1 MLRLPPFQLEEPKSL
16 YAALVLLAEA
26 KGQAM
31 VIAGGTALLPNLKHR
46 LFEPKLLVSLARIEG
61 FVGIELQEDGAL
73 LIGPMT
79 PLAQV
84 AASELVQDRAP
95 ALAQAASLVAGP
107 QLRTQGTLGGN
118 VMLDTRCQWYNQTH
132 FWRQSL
138 GYCLKKDGTECHV
151 VKGGQKC
158 VAAASN
164 DTAPALMTLQASLCF
179 ERLNEK
185 RDLPIRD
192 LWSPDGI
199 WNKRCDQDELL
210 TSIRVPAQEEGHRG
224 AYGKLRTRE
233 SIDFPLLGIAARLTL
248 SEDDTIS
255 SAELC
260 GVALAAR
267 PSLVRGVSEALT
279 GTRPGTDE
287 FNSGLES
294 AAQLAYKQLRPVDN
308 VPGSAW
314 YRREMVPVLA
324 KRTLQAAARGEG
336 PVHPL

>member
-1 MLRLPPFQLEEPKSL
+1 MLRLPSFQLEEPKSL

-26 KGQAM
+26 KGEAM
-31 VIAGGTALLPNLKHR
+31 VIAGGTDLLPNLKHG
-46 LFEPKLLVSLARIEG
+46 LFAPKLLVSLARIEG
-61 FVGIELQEDGAL
+61 FVGIEEEPDGAL
-73 LIGPMT
+73 LVGPMT
-79 PLAQV
+79 PLARV
-84 AASELVQDRAP
+84 AESELVQAKAP

-138 GYCLKKDGTECHV
+138 GYCLKKDGTACHV
-151 VKGGQKC
+151 VQGGKKC

-164 DTAPALMTLQASLCF
+164 DTAPALMTLGATLRF

-185 RDLPIRD
+185 RELPIKS

-199 WNKRCDQDELL
+199 WNKRCDKDELL
-210 TSIRVPAQEEGHRG
+210 TAIRIPAQDPGHRG

-233 SIDFPLLGIAARLTL
+233 SIDFPLLGLAARLTL
-248 SEDDTIS
+248 DNEGCVQDAEIS
-255 SAELC
+255 

-267 PSLVRGVSEALT
+267 PSPVRGVADVLR
-279 GTRPGTDE
+279 GTLPGTAEFDE
-287 FNSGLES
+287 AVE
-294 AAQLAYKQLRPVDN
+294 AVAQLAYKQLRPLDN

-314 YRREMVPVLA
+314 YRREMVPVLTR
-324 KRTLQAAARGEG
+324 RTLQAAAKGEG